1 MTDTTKITDK
11 QILDTLKDVVKEN
24 PDYVYANDHRVY
36 YSSGS
41 YTECYYFEADGSP
54 ACVVGHVFDR
64 LGVSLEDIGY
74 FNEVSFYDFSDVVFP
89 SISKTTEI
97 FVSSVQRSQ
106 DAGLSWGEAYDKSV
120 AEYGDYINED

>member
-1 MTDTTKITDK
+1 MTDTTKITNK
-11 QILDTLKDVVKEN
+11 QILDTLKDVVEEN
-24 PDYVYANDHRVY
+24 PNYVYANDHKSRA
-36 YSSGS
+36 GEF
-41 YTECYYFEADGSP
+41 TQCYYFEADGSP

-74 FNEVSFYDFSDVVFP
+74 YFNDKSFYDFSDVVFP

-97 FVSSVQRSQ
+97 FVNSVQRYQ
-106 DAGLSWGEAYDKSV
+106 DAGKSWGDSYKAAV